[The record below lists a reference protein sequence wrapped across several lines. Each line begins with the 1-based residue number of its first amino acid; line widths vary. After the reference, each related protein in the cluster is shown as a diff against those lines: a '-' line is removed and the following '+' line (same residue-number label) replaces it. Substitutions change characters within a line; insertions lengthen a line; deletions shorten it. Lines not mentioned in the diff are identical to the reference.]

1 MHLKLV
7 KVQGDFMW
15 HHHDVEDELFLVTKV
30 SATRTRTRRVV
41 RALLRHTLA
50 CGRSHARASLALGS
64 HTYITSPR
72 VILLVRMAQGT
83 LNMGIRDP
91 EERVEVVREGEFII
105 IPRMVEHRPSAEAE
119 CEIILLEPKST
130 LNTGTVEDHELTVK
144 ELGLVE

>member
-1 MHLKLV
+1 
-7 KVQGDFMW
+7 
-15 HHHDVEDELFLVTKV
+15 
-30 SATRTRTRRVV
+30 
-41 RALLRHTLA
+41 
-50 CGRSHARASLALGS
+50 
-64 HTYITSPR
+64 
-72 VILLVRMAQGT
+72 MAQGT

-144 ELGLVE
+144 ELGSVE